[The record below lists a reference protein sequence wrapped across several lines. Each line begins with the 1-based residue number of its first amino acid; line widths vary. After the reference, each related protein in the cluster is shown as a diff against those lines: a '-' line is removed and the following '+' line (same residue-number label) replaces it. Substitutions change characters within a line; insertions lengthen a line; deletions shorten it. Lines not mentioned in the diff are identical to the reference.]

1 MRGNE
6 KDIVCSNKKRTFH
19 ESADEFVAWVCFEVT
34 AAHDGAKCQ
43 PESDMRKNY
52 KPQLR

>member
-1 MRGNE
+1 M
-6 KDIVCSNKKRTFH
+6 VCSNKKRTFH
-19 ESADEFVAWVCFEVT
+19 ESADGFVTWVCFEAT
-34 AAHDGAKCQ
+34 AAHDGVKHQ